1 MKMRIVTVALIGLS
15 LPIAAHAAKGSKTP
29 KPVASEA
36 PPPPAP
42 EAPPSEA
49 SSKAAMLD
57 QAFRTM
63 DANGDGMITR
73 AEFDAANAAASSPPA
88 PPEGAPPPS
97 GPPAPTPR

>member
-1 MKMRIVTVALIGLS
+1 MKMRVVTVALIGLS
-15 LPIAAHAAKGSKTP
+15 LPIAAQAAKASKTP

-49 SSKAAMLD
+49 SSKASMLD

-73 AEFDAANAAASSPPA
+73 AEFDAANASAPPP